1 MTFKLVSGNQKGI
14 TYSKGL
20 GVAVCLSGQSIASER
35 GRRTSELPRIAHDKV
50 KIEFLSA
57 RT

>member
-35 GRRTSELPRIAHDKV
+35 GRTSELPRIAHDKV